1 MVKSDT
7 AALYLQDQVAINPQW
22 KVLAG
27 VRHDRFS
34 VHFDDRRST
43 TPAVDLARTD
53 TAYSPRVGLIWT
65 PVKGATYYAS
75 YSESFLP
82 SGEQLGLATTTADLA
97 PETARNYELGA
108 RWDVR
113 PALTLSTA
121 LFRTDRDDVR
131 VADPTRPGFFVKT
144 GQQRAD
150 ARVVQ
155 PINTGT
161 TATAATIVP
170 AGNKLG
176 LTPQNAFSAWNRF
189 NLGGG
194 WGVGLGLIRQSSM
207 FATLSN
213 AVTLPAFTRVDGA
226 VYYAINPRTRLAF
239 NVENLGN
246 TKYYPTAD
254 ADNNITV
261 GAPINAR
268 MTLSLAF

>member
-1 MVKSDT
+1 MQKR
-7 AALYLQDQVAINPQW
+7 ALDNPE
-22 KVLAG
+22 KRPGAY
-27 VRHDRFS
+27 FS
-34 VHFDDRRST
+34 W
-43 TPAVDLARTD
+43 
-53 TAYSPRVGLIWT
+53 GL
-65 PVKGATYYAS
+65 
-75 YSESFLP
+75 
-82 SGEQLGLATTTADLA
+82 
-97 PETARNYELGA
+97 ELSGA
-108 RWDVR
+108 RD
-113 PALTLSTA
+113 L
-121 LFRTDRDDVR
+121 LFL
-131 VADPTRPGFFVKT
+131 
-144 GQQRAD
+144 
-150 ARVVQ
+150 
-155 PINTGT
+155 TGT

-189 NLGGG
+189 NLEGG
-194 WGVGLGLIRQSSM
+194 WGLGLGLIRQSSM